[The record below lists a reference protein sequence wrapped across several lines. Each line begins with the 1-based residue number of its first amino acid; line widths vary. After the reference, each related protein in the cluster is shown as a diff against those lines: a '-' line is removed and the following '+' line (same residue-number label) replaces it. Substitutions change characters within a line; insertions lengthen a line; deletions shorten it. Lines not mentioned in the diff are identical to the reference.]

1 MQPYSLDLRTRVVV
15 ALDQPSSRQAAV
27 AERFGVS
34 VACIKKLLRHAR
46 ETGSLAPKPASG
58 GRARYLDT
66 AAQAWLVAYVG
77 QQADVT
83 LAELNQAWQ
92 AQGGRPIGQT
102 CLWRVLDEQEL
113 RRKKKYARP
122 RA

>member
-1 MQPYSLDLRTRVVV
+1 M
-15 ALDQPSSRQAAV
+15 
-27 AERFGVS
+27 
-34 VACIKKLLRHAR
+34 
-46 ETGSLAPKPASG
+46 G

-66 AAQAWLVAYVG
+66 AAQAWLVAYGG

-102 CLWRVLDEQEL
+102 CLWRVLDEHDL
-113 RRKKKYARP
+113 RRKKKLSRQ